1 MSLNIEKKET
11 GNRVTLSLKGR
22 LDAVSS
28 KALEDELSGI
38 DIKNEVI
45 LDMEELEYISSA
57 GLRILLSTSKR
68 LSKGGGTLIALHPS
82 EAVTEVFDVTG
93 FTELI
98 QIRNYSPQLEELDHH
113 LYPLRAIQRWMMDT
127 HFNRAA
133 STMMNACGFLHI
145 DSSIDIEK
153 VRDAINEMLKS
164 HDIFRVR
171 FVFDPDTSDIVQRFD
186 GDIKEVEV
194 EDMTAEEF
202 EECKKNLIKPYKVI
216 DSQLYRLRLIRSP
229 EGQYFFVDFYHAI
242 MDGVGTVR
250 VMIREIEKRIKNPGA
265 SFSSSYA
272 ALIREE
278 LNKDKAEAEKGAE
291 YFRNILNGFD
301 PLKHLPPAD
310 EAGEISEHEFEIPIK
325 GIDSGFFRGKHFSEQ
340 AFFMG
345 AVILAMAKTTGQ
357 HEVIMS
363 WIHSG
368 RTTASQ
374 MRIMGIMLCQLPIRI
389 TLSDEEDVASLL
401 SRVENSIK
409 EGLDNREGIGSI
421 YEEELQDECAC
432 FIFQKG
438 VIGRRGETLF
448 AGLPARVEPLPS
460 DDEDSAAENTLD
472 IELNAFNN
480 GTFSL
485 VIDYDSSMF
494 RRSIMKAFA
503 ESVRSFIGKMQVQ
516 DKITVFS

>member
-1 MSLNIEKKET
+1 M
-11 GNRVTLSLKGR
+11 
-22 LDAVSS
+22 
-28 KALEDELSGI
+28 
-38 DIKNEVI
+38 
-45 LDMEELEYISSA
+45 
-57 GLRILLSTSKR
+57 
-68 LSKGGGTLIALHPS
+68 
-82 EAVTEVFDVTG
+82 
-93 FTELI
+93 
-98 QIRNYSPQLEELDHH
+98 EELDHY

-145 DSSIDIEK
+145 DSSIDMEK
-153 VRDAINEMLKS
+153 VRGAINEMLKS

-186 GDIKEVEV
+186 SDIKEVEV

-202 EECKKNLIKPYKVI
+202 EECKKNLKKPYKVI

-229 EGQYFFVDFYHAI
+229 EGQYFFIDFYHAI
-242 MDGVGTVR
+242 MDGVGAVR
-250 VMIREIEKRIKNPGA
+250 VMIREIEMRIKNPGA

-278 LNKDKAEAEKGAE
+278 LNKDKAEAEKGA
-291 YFRNILNGFD
+291 
-301 PLKHLPPAD
+301 
-310 EAGEISEHEFEIPIK
+310 
-325 GIDSGFFRGKHFSEQ
+325 
-340 AFFMG
+340 
-345 AVILAMAKTTGQ
+345 VILAMAKTTGL

-438 VIGRRGETLF
+438 MIGRRGEASF
-448 AGLPARVEPLPS
+448 VGLPARAEPLPS
-460 DDEDSAAENTLD
+460 DDEDSAAESTMD
-472 IELNAFNN
+472 IELNVFNN

-485 VIDYDSSMF
+485 VIDY
-494 RRSIMKAFA
+494 A
-503 ESVRSFIGKMQVQ
+503 GTCMQKVE
-516 DKITVFS
+516 I

>member
-1 MSLNIEKKET
+1 MNLIIEKNVT
-11 GNRVTLSLKGR
+11 GNKVTLSLKGR

-38 DIKNEVI
+38 DSKDEVI

-57 GLRILLSTSKR
+57 GLRILFSNSKR

-98 QIRNYSPQLEELDHH
+98 MIRDSLPQPEEPDHH
-113 LYPLRAIQRWMMDT
+113 LYPLRAIQRWMLDT
-127 HFNRAA
+127 HFNSAA
-133 STMMNACGFLHI
+133 STMMNACGLMHI
-145 DSSIDIEK
+145 DSSLDLEK
-153 VRDAINEMLKS
+153 IRDAINEMLKF

-171 FVFDPDTSDIVQRFD
+171 FVFDPDTGDIVQRFD
-186 GDIKEVEV
+186 GKIREIEI
-194 EDMTAEEF
+194 EDMTMEEF
-202 EECKKNLIKPYKVI
+202 EECKKTLRKPYKLI
-216 DSQLYRLRLIRSP
+216 DGQLYRLRLIRNP

-242 MDGVGTVR
+242 MDGVGIVR
-250 VMIREIEKRIKNPGA
+250 VMFREIEKRIKNPGA

-278 LNKDKAEAEKGAE
+278 LNKDKAEAEKGTE

-310 EAGEISEHEFEIPIK
+310 ETGEISEHEFEIPIEV
-325 GIDSGFFRGKHFSEQ
+325 IDSGFFKGKHFSEQ

-438 VIGRRGETLF
+438 MIGRRGEASF
-448 AGLPARVEPLPS
+448 AGLPARAEPLPS
-460 DDEDSAAENTLD
+460 DDEGSAAESTMD

-485 VIDYDSSMF
+485 VIDYDPSRYKMST
-494 RRSIMKAFA
+494 MKAFA
-503 ESVRSFIGKMQVQ
+503 ESVISFIGRMQEN
-516 DKITVFS
+516 DKITVF

>member
-133 STMMNACGFLHI
+133 STMMNACGFMHI
-145 DSSIDIEK
+145 DSSIDMEK

-171 FVFDPDTSDIVQRFD
+171 FVFDPDTSDIVQCFD

-310 EAGEISEHEFEIPIK
+310 EVGEISEHEFEIPIK

-503 ESVRSFIGKMQVQ
+503 ESIRSFIGKMQVQ